1 MRRKR
6 IMTLFTFDSSQL
18 NLQGA
23 VSRFDLVQTITEI
36 SLFFLLKKYSGAST
50 ILQNMKL
57 QLLLETKSCGFMY
70 SISYN
75 FVYKRQFLNLI
86 WLNRQERY
94 HYFCLKNI
102 PAPPPFLE
110 FICTLLEAKLCDFLY
125 SISYNLMY
133 ERQF

>member
-1 MRRKR
+1 
-6 IMTLFTFDSSQL
+6 MTLFTFDSSQF
-18 NLQGA
+18 NLQGT
-23 VSRFDLVQTITEI
+23 VFRFDLVQTITEI

-50 ILQNMKL
+50 ISQNMKL
-57 QLLLETKSCGFMY
+57 HFTQLLLETKSCGFLY

-75 FVYKRQFLNLI
+75 FVYKTQFLNLI

-94 HYFCLKNI
+94 SYFCLKNI

-125 SISYNLMY
+125 SISYDLIY
-133 ERQF
+133 EDSFKI